1 MMQSL
6 PEGKVHQAWKR
17 LILWVNQHQPITRL
31 IILTAGL
38 IIFLA
43 FLPAYM
49 RIVFWNGLQS
59 HKFLAGMLLVFS
71 LLGISLVWSA
81 GQRLDAWAFLLFNV
95 RGKRPVWL
103 DLVMKVLTQIGSGSV
118 ALAIALVL
126 FLINDRMLSYELLLG
141 TLTLWMIVELVKFLV
156 HRSRPFVRLTQT
168 RIVGNRA
175 RGRSFPSGHTT
186 QVFFMATLITQHF
199 HSSIWVVILLY
210 TTAFLV
216 GITRMYIGAHYP
228 RDVLAGAIL
237 GSIWGLLGVILNP
250 FT

>member
-6 PEGKVHQAWKR
+6 PEGKVHSAWGR
-17 LILWVNQHQPITRL
+17 LTLWVSQHQPITRL
-31 IILTAGL
+31 MILTAGL

-43 FLPAYM
+43 FLPSYM

-59 HKFLAGMLLVFS
+59 HKFLASMLLVFS

-81 GQRLDAWAFLLFNV
+81 GQRLDAWAFLLFNL
-95 RGKRPVWL
+95 RGQRPAWL

-156 HRSRPFVRLTQT
+156 HRSRPFIRLTQT
-168 RIVGNRA
+168 RVVGNRA
-175 RGRSFPSGHTT
+175 RGRSFPSGHTS

-199 HSSIWVVILLY
+199 HYSIWIVILLY
-210 TTAFLV
+210 TIAFLV